1 MLVRHACVA
10 LVPTS
15 PGYALGASPRQYHRR
30 PWFLRAWRS
39 VRLRGFLAAAR
50 VWMPS
55 FRHRLNR
62 AQQVQYD
69 RSNAVAA
76 IPIRATPRLLRAIEV
91 LEDSLRTDDRAR
103 TERIAQAICDEICGI
118 LRVPP
123 LRVQVGDVRPH
134 DQRGELH
141 GLYVPTEQGKRDRIS
156 VWMKTAKRG
165 QVVAYR
171 TFLRTLLHEVCHHL
185 DTHLLSL
192 PSSFHTPG
200 FYQRESSLF
209 NQRMRQLP
217 AAPPVRRERDQ
228 GT

>member
-1 MLVRHACVA
+1 
-10 LVPTS
+10 
-15 PGYALGASPRQYHRR
+15 
-30 PWFLRAWRS
+30 
-39 VRLRGFLAAAR
+39 
-50 VWMPS
+50 MPS

-91 LEDSLRTDDRAR
+91 LQESLQTDDRTR
-103 TERIAQAICDEICGI
+103 TERIAQAICDEICGV

-123 LRVQVGDVRPH
+123 LRVEVGDVRPS

-141 GLYVPTEQGKRDRIS
+141 GLYVPAEQGKRDRVS

-185 DTHLLSL
+185 DYELLRLRMSL
-192 PSSFHTPG
+192 HTDG
-200 FYQRESSLF
+200 FFKRESSLF
-209 NQRMRQLP
+209 NQLMRQLP
-217 AAPPVRRERDQ
+217 APVRPAPR
-228 GT
+228 T